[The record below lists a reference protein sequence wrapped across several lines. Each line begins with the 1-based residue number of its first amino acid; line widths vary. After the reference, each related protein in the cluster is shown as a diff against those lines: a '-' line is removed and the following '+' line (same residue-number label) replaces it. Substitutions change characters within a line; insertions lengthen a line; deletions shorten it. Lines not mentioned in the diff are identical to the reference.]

1 MITQIDMSLVAYG
14 SSDDSDSEETSTS
27 AAPESRA
34 TAGRLFSMLPAP
46 KNPGTAGGNFH
57 GTSKEPK
64 TTPAAGNSSSNE
76 DIDSLPSRGG
86 LFSSLPKPRK
96 RTEPVKI
103 TVPEIQRR
111 DVSSDEVGLSRHLYA
126 LASVPL

>member
-1 MITQIDMSLVAYG
+1 MSLVAYG

-27 AAPESRA
+27 ATPESRA
-34 TAGRLFSMLPAP
+34 TAGRLFSTLPAP
-46 KNPGTAGGNFH
+46 KNPGSAGGNFH
-57 GTSKEPK
+57 GPSKEPK
-64 TTPAAGNSSSNE
+64 ATPAAANSSSNE
-76 DIDSLPSRGG
+76 DLDPLPSRGG

-111 DVSSDEVGLSRHLYA
+111 DVSSEVG
-126 LASVPL
+126 

>member
-1 MITQIDMSLVAYG
+1 MSLVAYG

-27 AAPESRA
+27 ATPESRA
-34 TAGRLFSMLPAP
+34 TAGRLFSTLPAP
-46 KNPGTAGGNFH
+46 ENPGSAGGNFH
-57 GTSKEPK
+57 GPSKEPK
-64 TTPAAGNSSSNE
+64 ATPAAANSSSNE
-76 DIDSLPSRGG
+76 DLDPLPSRGG

-111 DVSSDEVGLSRHLYA
+111 DVSSEVG
-126 LASVPL
+126 